1 MIASRIVQPRRLQ
14 VPLQR
19 SASIPQPSLSTA
31 LRPLS
36 TFSARQNAA
45 PSPLSSSSDASPAP
59 PSKSP
64 ALDPRGLMMTKRRIG
79 KCLMF
84 GLKPHQ
90 VEEAGQ
96 ILQELARHWRELIA
110 GSEGFLTDETR
121 RGLFRHNVVWGE
133 MVHTWQFHCWKL
145 LLQMKK
151 LLMYHRGL

>member
-1 MIASRIVQPRRLQ
+1 
-14 VPLQR
+14 
-19 SASIPQPSLSTA
+19 
-31 LRPLS
+31 
-36 TFSARQNAA
+36 
-45 PSPLSSSSDASPAP
+45 
-59 PSKSP
+59 
-64 ALDPRGLMMTKRRIG
+64 
-79 KCLMF
+79 MF

-96 ILQELARHWRELIA
+96 ILQQLARHWRELIA

-145 LLQMKK
+145 LLQMKT